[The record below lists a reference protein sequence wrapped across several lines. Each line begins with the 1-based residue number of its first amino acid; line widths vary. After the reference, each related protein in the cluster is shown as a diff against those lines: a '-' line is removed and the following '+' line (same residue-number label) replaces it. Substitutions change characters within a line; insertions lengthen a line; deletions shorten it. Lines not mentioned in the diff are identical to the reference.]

1 MYNQSIWMGNSFT
14 CTLPCSR
21 FFFLQKEREGGSL
34 EQRLSLNMF
43 VVQKEYFLFWPF
55 EGKRKIVTYKS
66 ADNLIKSQESQYFR
80 ECSLVSNGFFM
91 LFRTIFLAVVQSY
104 HVDELVDDE
113 YVFVCQ
119 ITRLIT
125 DNVEQRRSEIQNY
138 LII

>member
-1 MYNQSIWMGNSFT
+1 M
-14 CTLPCSR
+14 
-21 FFFLQKEREGGSL
+21 
-34 EQRLSLNMF
+34 
-43 VVQKEYFLFWPF
+43 
-55 EGKRKIVTYKS
+55 TYKS

-125 DNVEQRRSEIQNY
+125 DNVE
-138 LII
+138 